1 MPTWLSPSL
10 HFSFVKK
17 TENNKKK
24 NLKHMESNLLSG
36 SLKKNRVESE
46 TMRRFH
52 S

>member
-10 HFSFVKK
+10 HFSFVRK
-17 TENNKKK
+17 TENKKK
-24 NLKHMESNLLSG
+24 NLKHMESNLLS
-36 SLKKNRVESE
+36 SSPKKNRVESE